1 MNDKNSKGS
10 TMGKSLM
17 TRREVL
23 KAAGA
28 AGVMASVP
36 ASMIR
41 TAFGASPS
49 KKLTFAV
56 PAGPQSIEPHLEGAD
71 IWQRRKPLI
80 YENLVWVD
88 YDMQPK
94 PQLATS
100 WEMTNPTTYLFHL
113 RKGVKFHNGNEMTAE
128 DVKYSYDRVIDPKV
142 GSGGRGDL
150 IAIDAIEVVDKY
162 TVRFRL
168 KFPSGP
174 FLVALGGKYNAV
186 IPKDFVK
193 TGNELR
199 AAAGGTGPFKLEKF
213 EPTSVLHVSRF
224 GGYWDRSNIHLDE
237 IRVMIVPDESSI
249 VAGLRSGTIDIASF
263 EDTKNYFIVQ
273 KEKNLVTHRGSSV
286 RWEVLDL
293 VANTLPDKETGKVTE
308 YPTADFR
315 VCQAIKLS
323 LDKDAILQV
332 AGNGIGQPLGMLPP
346 ALKLWTVDR
355 EELPLEKRD
364 VARAKQL
371 LKETR
376 YGSGLELTIR
386 NIVGYP
392 QLAAAAQIISENC
405 AEAGIKVKIDTVDI
419 GIWIKDW
426 LAGKSPCTM
435 NSWGGLID
443 PDLAL
448 YRHFHSAPG
457 GYDPRRFG
465 NPYTDALL
473 DEGRRG
479 MNVKQRQAIYRSVQM
494 ILAQMACTI
503 PLYSAD
509 MVYAAQKYVKNLR
522 LHPTGF
528 FYGLRNVKL
537 EKA

>member
-10 TMGKSLM
+10 TAGKSLM

-41 TAFGASPS
+41 TAFGATAS
-49 KKLTFAV
+49 KRLNFAV
-56 PAGPQSIEPHLEGAD
+56 PVGPQSIEPHLEGAD
-71 IWQRRKPLI
+71 PWQRRRPLI
-80 YENLVWVD
+80 YENLVWID

-100 WEMTNPTTYLFHL
+100 WEIKNPTTYLFHL

-128 DVKYSYDRVIDPKV
+128 DVKYSYERVMDPKV
-142 GSGGRGDL
+142 GSGGRGDI
-150 IAIDAIEVVDKY
+150 IAIDTIEGVDKY

-168 KFPSGP
+168 KFPSAS

-199 AAAGGTGPFKLEKF
+199 AAACGTGPFKVEKF
-213 EPTSVLHVSRF
+213 EPTSVLHLSRF
-224 GGYWDRSNIHLDE
+224 GAYWDQANIHLDE

-249 VAGLRSGTIDIASF
+249 IAGLRSGTIDIAAF

-273 KEKNLVTHRGSSV
+273 KEKSLVTYRSPSV
-286 RWEVLDL
+286 RWEFLDL
-293 VANTLPDKETGKVTE
+293 MGDTLPDKETGKVTK

-315 VCQAIKLS
+315 VRQAIKLCI
-323 LDKDAILQV
+323 DKDAILQV
-332 AGNGIGQPLGMLPP
+332 AGNGIGQPAGILPP
-346 ALKLWTVDR
+346 ALKLWALDR
-355 EELPLEKRD
+355 EELPLETRD

-371 LKETR
+371 LKEAG

-386 NIVGYP
+386 NIVGMP
-392 QLAAAAQIISENC
+392 QLAAAVQIISENC

-419 GIWIKDW
+419 GIWIKDYMG
-426 LAGKSPCTM
+426 GKAPCTM
-435 NSWGGLID
+435 NSVGNLID

-448 YRHFHSAPG
+448 YRHFHSRPG
-457 GYDPRRFG
+457 GFDPRRFG

-473 DEGRRG
+473 DEGRRA
-479 MNVKQRQAIYRSVQM
+479 MNLKQRQAIYRSVQV
-494 ILAQMACTI
+494 ILAQMACVI

-522 LHPTGF
+522 LHPSGF
-528 FYGLRNVKL
+528 YYGLRNAKL

>member
-10 TMGKSLM
+10 TAGKSLM

-41 TAFGASPS
+41 TAFGATAS
-49 KKLTFAV
+49 KRLNFAV
-56 PAGPQSIEPHLEGAD
+56 PVGPQSIEPHLEGAD
-71 IWQRRKPLI
+71 PWQRRRPLI
-80 YENLVWVD
+80 YENLVWID

-100 WEMTNPTTYLFHL
+100 WEIKNPTTYLFHL

-128 DVKYSYDRVIDPKV
+128 DVKYSYERVMDPKV
-142 GSGGRGDL
+142 GSGGRGDI
-150 IAIDAIEVVDKY
+150 IAIDTIEGVDKY

-168 KFPSGP
+168 KFPSAS

-199 AAAGGTGPFKLEKF
+199 AAACGTGPFKLEKF
-213 EPTSVLHVSRF
+213 EPTSVLHLSRF
-224 GGYWDRSNIHLDE
+224 GAYWDQANIHLDE

-249 VAGLRSGTIDIASF
+249 IAGLRSGTIDIAAF

-273 KEKNLVTHRGSSV
+273 KEKSLVTYRSPSV
-286 RWEVLDL
+286 RWEFLDL
-293 VANTLPDKETGKVTE
+293 MGDTLPDKETGKVTK

-315 VCQAIKLS
+315 VRQAIKLCI
-323 LDKDAILQV
+323 DKDAILQV
-332 AGNGIGQPLGMLPP
+332 AGNGIGQAAGILPP
-346 ALKLWTVDR
+346 ALKLWALDR
-355 EELPLEKRD
+355 EELPLETRD

-371 LKETR
+371 LKEAG

-386 NIVGYP
+386 NIVGMP
-392 QLAAAAQIISENC
+392 QLAAAVQIISENC

-419 GIWIKDW
+419 GIWIKDYMG
-426 LAGKSPCTM
+426 GKAPCTM
-435 NSWGGLID
+435 NSVGNLID

-448 YRHFHSAPG
+448 YRHFHSRPG
-457 GYDPRRFG
+457 GFDPRRFG

-473 DEGRRG
+473 DEGRRA
-479 MNVKQRQAIYRSVQM
+479 MNLKQRQAIYRSVQV
-494 ILAQMACTI
+494 ILAQMACVI

-522 LHPTGF
+522 LHPSGF
-528 FYGLRNVKL
+528 YYGLRNAKL

>member
-10 TMGKSLM
+10 TVGKSLM

-41 TAFGASPS
+41 TAFGATAS
-49 KKLTFAV
+49 KRLNFAV
-56 PAGPQSIEPHLEGAD
+56 PVGPQSIEPHLEGAD
-71 IWQRRKPLI
+71 PWQRRRPLI
-80 YENLVWVD
+80 YENLVWID

-100 WEMTNPTTYLFHL
+100 WEIKNPTTYLFHL

-128 DVKYSYDRVIDPKV
+128 DVKYSYERVMDPKV
-142 GSGGRGDL
+142 GSGGRGDI
-150 IAIDAIEVVDKY
+150 IAIDTIEGVDKY

-168 KFPSGP
+168 KFPSAS

-199 AAAGGTGPFKLEKF
+199 AAACGTGPFKLEKF
-213 EPTSVLHVSRF
+213 EPTSVLHLSRF
-224 GGYWDRSNIHLDE
+224 GAYWDQANIHLDE

-249 VAGLRSGTIDIASF
+249 IAGLRSGTIDIAAF

-273 KEKNLVTHRGSSV
+273 KEKSLVTYRSPSV
-286 RWEVLDL
+286 RWEFLDL
-293 VANTLPDKETGKVTE
+293 MGDTLPDKETGKVTK

-315 VCQAIKLS
+315 VRQAIKLCI
-323 LDKDAILQV
+323 DKDAILQV
-332 AGNGIGQPLGMLPP
+332 AGNGIGQAAGILPP
-346 ALKLWTVDR
+346 ALKLWALDR
-355 EELPLEKRD
+355 EELPLETRD

-371 LKETR
+371 LKEAG

-386 NIVGYP
+386 NIVGMP
-392 QLAAAAQIISENC
+392 QLAAAVQIISENC

-419 GIWIKDW
+419 GIWIKDYMG
-426 LAGKSPCTM
+426 GKAPCTM
-435 NSWGGLID
+435 NSVGNLID

-448 YRHFHSAPG
+448 YRHFHSRPG
-457 GYDPRRFG
+457 GFDPRRFG

-473 DEGRRG
+473 DEGRRA
-479 MNVKQRQAIYRSVQM
+479 MNLKQRQAIYRSVQV
-494 ILAQMACTI
+494 ILAQMACVI

-522 LHPTGF
+522 LHPSGF
-528 FYGLRNVKL
+528 YYGLRNAKL

>member
-10 TMGKSLM
+10 TAGKSLM

-41 TAFGASPS
+41 TAFGATAS
-49 KKLTFAV
+49 KRLNFAV
-56 PAGPQSIEPHLEGAD
+56 PVGPQSIEPHLEGAD
-71 IWQRRKPLI
+71 PWQRRRPLI
-80 YENLVWVD
+80 YENLVWID

-100 WEMTNPTTYLFHL
+100 WEIKNPTTYLFHL

-128 DVKYSYDRVIDPKV
+128 DVKYSYERVMDPKV
-142 GSGGRGDL
+142 GSGGRGDI
-150 IAIDAIEVVDKY
+150 IAIDTIEVVDKY

-168 KFPSGP
+168 KFPSAS

-199 AAAGGTGPFKLEKF
+199 AAACGTGPFKLEKF
-213 EPTSVLHVSRF
+213 EPTSVLHLSRF
-224 GGYWDRSNIHLDE
+224 GAYWDQANIHLDE

-249 VAGLRSGTIDIASF
+249 IAGLRSGTIDIAAF

-273 KEKNLVTHRGSSV
+273 KEKSLVTYRSPSV
-286 RWEVLDL
+286 RWEFLDL
-293 VANTLPDKETGKVTE
+293 MGDTLPDKETGKVTK

-315 VCQAIKLS
+315 VRQAIKLCI
-323 LDKDAILQV
+323 DKDAILQV
-332 AGNGIGQPLGMLPP
+332 AGNGIGQPAGILPP
-346 ALKLWTVDR
+346 ALKLWALDR
-355 EELPLEKRD
+355 EELPLETRD

-371 LKETR
+371 LKEAG

-386 NIVGYP
+386 NIVGMP
-392 QLAAAAQIISENC
+392 QLAAAVQIISENC

-419 GIWIKDW
+419 GIWIKDYMG
-426 LAGKSPCTM
+426 GKAPCTM
-435 NSWGGLID
+435 NSVGNLID

-448 YRHFHSAPG
+448 YRHFHSRPG
-457 GYDPRRFG
+457 GFDPRRFG

-473 DEGRRG
+473 DEGRRA
-479 MNVKQRQAIYRSVQM
+479 MNLKQRQAIYRSVQV
-494 ILAQMACTI
+494 ILAQMACVI

-522 LHPTGF
+522 LHPSGF
-528 FYGLRNVKL
+528 YYGLRNAKL

>member
-1 MNDKNSKGS
+1 MDDKNSAGSVTGKG
-10 TMGKSLM
+10 LM
-17 TRREVL
+17 SRREVL

-28 AGVMASVP
+28 VGVMASVP
-36 ASMIR
+36 TSMIR
-41 TAFGASPS
+41 SAFGASPR
-49 KKLTFAV
+49 KTLTLAV
-56 PAGPQSIEPHLEGAD
+56 PGGPQSIEPHLEGAD
-71 IWQRRKPLI
+71 VWQRRKPLI
-80 YENLVWVD
+80 YENLVWID

-100 WEMTNPTTYLFHL
+100 WEMTDPTTYVFHL

-150 IAIDAIEVVDKY
+150 IAIDTIEVVNKD
-162 TVRFRL
+162 TVRFKL

-174 FLVALGGKYNAV
+174 FLAALGGKYNGV
-186 IPKDFVK
+186 IPKDFIK

-199 AAAGGTGPFKLEKF
+199 AAACGTGPFKLEKF

-224 GGYWDRSNIHLDE
+224 EGYWDRSNINLDE

-249 VAGLRSGTIDIASF
+249 VAGLRSGTIDIAAF

-273 KEKNLVTHRGSSV
+273 KEKNLVTLRSPSV

-293 VANTLPDKETGKVTE
+293 VSNTLPDKETGKVTE
-308 YPTADFR
+308 YPTSDFR

-323 LDKDAILQV
+323 LDREAILQV

-355 EELPLEKRD
+355 EELPLETRD

-392 QLAAAAQIISENC
+392 QLAAAVQIISENC
-405 AEAGIKVKIDTVDI
+405 AEAGIKIKIDTVDV

-465 NPYTDALL
+465 NPYSDALL
-473 DEGRRG
+473 DEGRRA
-479 MNVKQRQAIYRSVQM
+479 MSLKQRQAIYRSVQM

-509 MVYAAQKYVKNLR
+509 MVYTSQKYVKNLK

-528 FYGLRNVKL
+528 YYGIRNVKL

>member
-10 TMGKSLM
+10 TAGKSLM

-41 TAFGASPS
+41 TAFGATAS
-49 KKLTFAV
+49 KRLNFAV
-56 PAGPQSIEPHLEGAD
+56 PVGPQSIEPHLEGAD
-71 IWQRRKPLI
+71 PWQRRRPLI
-80 YENLVWVD
+80 YENLVWID

-100 WEMTNPTTYLFHL
+100 WEIKNPTTYLFHL

-128 DVKYSYDRVIDPKV
+128 DVKYSYERVMDPKV
-142 GSGGRGDL
+142 GSGGRGDI
-150 IAIDAIEVVDKY
+150 IAIDTIEGVDKY

-168 KFPSGP
+168 KFPSAS

-199 AAAGGTGPFKLEKF
+199 AAACGTGPFKVEKF
-213 EPTSVLHVSRF
+213 EPTSVLHLSRF
-224 GGYWDRSNIHLDE
+224 GAYWDQANIHLDE

-249 VAGLRSGTIDIASF
+249 IAGLRSGTIDIAAF

-273 KEKNLVTHRGSSV
+273 KEKSLVTYRSPSV
-286 RWEVLDL
+286 RWEFLDL
-293 VANTLPDKETGKVTE
+293 MGDTLPDKETGKVTK
-308 YPTADFR
+308 YLTADFR
-315 VCQAIKLS
+315 VRQAIKLCI
-323 LDKDAILQV
+323 DKDAILQV
-332 AGNGIGQPLGMLPP
+332 AGNGIGQPAGILPP
-346 ALKLWTVDR
+346 ALKLWALDR
-355 EELPLEKRD
+355 EELPLETRD

-371 LKETR
+371 LKEAG

-386 NIVGYP
+386 NIVGMP
-392 QLAAAAQIISENC
+392 QLAAAVQIISENC

-419 GIWIKDW
+419 GIWIKDYMG
-426 LAGKSPCTM
+426 GKAPCTM
-435 NSWGGLID
+435 NSVGNLID

-448 YRHFHSAPG
+448 YRHFHSRPG
-457 GYDPRRFG
+457 GFDPRRFG

-473 DEGRRG
+473 DEGRRA
-479 MNVKQRQAIYRSVQM
+479 MNLKQRQAIYRSVQV
-494 ILAQMACTI
+494 ILAQMACVI

-522 LHPTGF
+522 LHPSGF
-528 FYGLRNVKL
+528 YYGLRNAKL

>member
-1 MNDKNSKGS
+1 MDNKTSAGTGTGNGLIS
-10 TMGKSLM
+10 
-17 TRREVL
+17 RREVL

-28 AGVMASVP
+28 AGIMASVP
-36 ASMIR
+36 TFMTR
-41 TAFGASPS
+41 NAFGASS
-49 KKLTFAV
+49 ARRLTLAV
-56 PAGPQSIEPHLEGAD
+56 PAGSQSIEPHLEVAD
-71 IWQRRKPLI
+71 VWMRRKPLI
-80 YENLVWVD
+80 YENLVWTD

-100 WEMTNPTTYLFHL
+100 WEIPNPTTYVFNL
-113 RKGVKFHNGNEMTAE
+113 RKGVKFHNGSEMTAE
-128 DVKYSYDRVIDPKV
+128 DVKYSYDRIIDPKV

-150 IAIDAIEVVDKY
+150 IAIDTIEVVSKY
-162 TVRFRL
+162 AVRFKL

-174 FLVALGGKYNAV
+174 FLAALGGKYNGV
-186 IPKDFVK
+186 IPKDFIK

-199 AAAGGTGPFKLEKF
+199 AAACGTGPFKLEKF

-224 GGYWDRSNIHLDE
+224 DGYWDRASINLDE

-249 VAGLRSGTIDIASF
+249 VAGLRSGTIDIAAF
-263 EDTKNYFIVQ
+263 EDTKNYFLVQ
-273 KEKNLVTHRGSSV
+273 KEKKLDTYRSPSV

-293 VANTLPDKETGKVTE
+293 VSNTAPDKETGKVIE
-308 YPTADFR
+308 YPTSDFR
-315 VCQAIKLS
+315 VCQAIKLCI
-323 LDKDAILQV
+323 DKEAILQV

-346 ALKLWTVDR
+346 ALKLWTTSRD
-355 EELPLEKRD
+355 ELPLETRD
-364 VARAKQL
+364 VARARQL

-392 QLAAAAQIISENC
+392 QLTAAVQIIAENC
-405 AEAGIKVKIDTVDI
+405 AEAGIKIKIDTVDL
-419 GIWIKDW
+419 GIWVKDW
-426 LAGKSPCTM
+426 LAAKSPCTM

-465 NPYTDALL
+465 NPCTDALL
-473 DEGRRG
+473 DEGRRA
-479 MNVKQRQAIYRSVQM
+479 MDLKHRQAIYKTVQM

-528 FYGLRNVKL
+528 FYGIRNVKL